1 MDEEEAQAKP
11 PDACLFIALD
21 LGPRSFVRY
30 LFLRCPQALDDIV
43 AWEAQV
49 VLTAAAPPHGK

>member
-21 LGPRSFVRY
+21 LALAP
-30 LFLRCPQALDDIV
+30 LFAICS
-43 AWEAQV
+43 
-49 VLTAAAPPHGK
+49 